1 MNFKMG
7 RFGAKKSDTHQ
18 SQRDKKERQNGK
30 EKDRYFWF
38 LLVSSLLKK
47 NKGIREVQ
55 RGKKIK
61 EGRRGRK
68 LMEGR
73 RGKNLKEG
81 RRGKKIKDGRRG
93 MVETSST

>member
-38 LLVSSLLKK
+38 LLVPSLLSARAFEKCK
-47 NKGIREVQ
+47 EE
-55 RGKKIK
+55 KIK
-61 EGRRGRK
+61 RRA
-68 LMEGR
+68 E
-73 RGKNLKEG
+73 EE
-81 RRGKKIKDGRRG
+81 KK
-93 MVETSST
+93 